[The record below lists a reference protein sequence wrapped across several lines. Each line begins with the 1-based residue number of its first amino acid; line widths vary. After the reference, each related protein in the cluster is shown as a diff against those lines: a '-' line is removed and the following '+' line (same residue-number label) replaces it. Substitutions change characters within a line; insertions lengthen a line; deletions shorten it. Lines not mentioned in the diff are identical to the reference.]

1 MKARINTYGSRK
13 ALLCFGAS
21 EGTKSALK
29 RAAEKCGAET
39 LFTDDGETPVC
50 RLLGEAQTESVESD
64 SGDHPLPSAEC
75 LLIAGFGREELD
87 GALSAIREEG
97 LRIPLKAV
105 YTPVNRVWSFA
116 HLVSEL
122 TAEHEYMTSR
132 RRNGGGQ

>member
-1 MKARINTYGSRK
+1 MKARINTSGVRK

-21 EGTKSALK
+21 EETKSALK
-29 RAAEKCGAET
+29 RASEKCGAEA

-50 RLLGEAQTESVESD
+50 RLLGEAKTESVESD
-64 SGDHPLPSAEC
+64 CGEYPMPSAEC
-75 LLIAGFGREELD
+75 LLIAGFGREDLD
-87 GALSAIREEG
+87 VALSAIRGEG

-132 RRNGGGQ
+132 GRNGGGQ